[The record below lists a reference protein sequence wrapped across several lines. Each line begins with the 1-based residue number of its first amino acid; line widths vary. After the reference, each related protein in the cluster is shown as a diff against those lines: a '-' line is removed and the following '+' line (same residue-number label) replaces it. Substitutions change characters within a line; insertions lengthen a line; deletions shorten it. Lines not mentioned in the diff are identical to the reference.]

1 MSAVTSTRPTVWGP
15 RRSRRGARSS
25 ERSAFKM
32 ELFGAKFSIAL
43 GAWKL
48 RFVLMLEDDEAAA
61 PQPST
66 YRAPHHVTAQRPLG
80 GTARHT

>member
-1 MSAVTSTRPTVWGP
+1 
-15 RRSRRGARSS
+15 
-25 ERSAFKM
+25 M

-61 PQPST
+61 VPSAQ
-66 YRAPHHVTAQRPLG
+66 RPPHHVTVQSSWSD
-80 GTARHT
+80 TARHI